1 MSEQVE
7 IKLCHECSCGVAN
20 DDWTHLDA
28 HHDQETSDEM
38 HTSIMASL
46 ECMGHLTMQREQD
59 DGGYWDCDLCSET
72 IIGENPK
79 IHLTTKWSF

>member
-7 IKLCHECSCGVAN
+7 VKLCHQCSCGVAN

-28 HHDQETSDEM
+28 QDQETADEM

-46 ECMGHLTMQREQD
+46 ECMGYLTMQREIEN
-59 DGGYWDCDLCSET
+59 GGYWDCELCSQT
-72 IIGENPK
+72 VIGENPK